1 LEEGREPENVDKEF
15 LRLWFREN
23 CDPYK
28 DEILPK
34 APDEL
39 VIELAARYINLY
51 EIITGQTFQCPEPG
65 KGIMERIRD
74 SLNLPVN

>member
-1 LEEGREPENVDKEF
+1 VDKEF

-28 DEILPK
+28 DETLPK

-39 VIELAARYINLY
+39 VIELASRYIHLY
-51 EIITGQTFQCPEPG
+51 ESITGQTFQFPKLK

-74 SLNLPVN
+74 SLELPTA

>member
-28 DEILPK
+28 DETLPK
-34 APDEL
+34 APDKL
-39 VIELAARYINLY
+39 VIELAARYIHLY
-51 EIITGQTFQCPEPG
+51 ETITGQTFRCPEPG
-65 KGIMERIRD
+65 KGIMKRIHD
-74 SLNLPVN
+74 SLDLPAT